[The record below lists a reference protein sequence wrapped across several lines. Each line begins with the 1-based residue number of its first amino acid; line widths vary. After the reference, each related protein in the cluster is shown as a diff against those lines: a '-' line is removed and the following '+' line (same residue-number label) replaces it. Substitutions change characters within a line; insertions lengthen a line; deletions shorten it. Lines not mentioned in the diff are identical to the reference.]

1 MDPGP
6 LSFCALSHFSMS
18 TASGGVSHKSRGT
31 AVRPGLEPQDLDLEQ
46 VS

>member
-6 LSFCALSHFSMS
+6 LSFRALSHFSMS
-18 TASGGVSHKSRGT
+18 IAGGGMNHKSRGT
-31 AVRPGLEPQDLDLEQ
+31 AVRPGLEPQDLDLEE

>member
-6 LSFCALSHFSMS
+6 LSFRALSHFSTS
-18 TASGGVSHKSRGT
+18 IAGGGVSHKSRGT
-31 AVRPGLEPQDLDLEQ
+31 AVRPGPEPQDLDLKE